1 VSGSTSPRVAVRIAG
16 RVAERAPVR
25 STTGARH
32 LLRSLWRYR
41 YLYLMLIPPFVFF
54 TVFRF
59 YPMLGNVIAFKDYRL
74 ELGIWGSPWVGTKQF
89 QLLFIDELFMRSLW
103 NTISIAFL
111 KLVFV
116 FPASIV
122 LALFINEVRVL
133 IFKRAV
139 QTIVYAPYFLS
150 WVIYAAILYVVLSP
164 VTGMVNNVLAALG
177 IEKIPFF
184 QRPELFQPLV
194 IVSSILKEAGWGAVI
209 YLASI
214 SSIDPQLYEAAHIDG
229 ANRWHL
235 MRHVTLPGLSA
246 TIVTLLILQLGWFL
260 SVGFPQIFIM
270 QNNIVLPTGDIIET
284 FIYRVG
290 ILRGRFDF
298 TTAAGLFNSAVG
310 MLLVLTA
317 DRLAKR
323 LGMRGIL

>member
-1 VSGSTSPRVAVRIAG
+1 VTGWTSPRTAV
-16 RVAERAPVR
+16 RVAERAPAWPTAGVR
-25 STTGARH
+25 RLPVT
-32 LLRSLWRYR
+32 LWRHR
-41 YLYLMLIPPFVFF
+41 YLYAMLVPPFLFF
-54 TVFRF
+54 VVFRF
-59 YPMLGNVIAFKDYRL
+59 YPMAGNVIAFKDYRQD
-74 ELGIWGSPWVGTKQF
+74 LGLWGSPWVGTKQF
-89 QLLFIDELFMRSLW
+89 QLLFSDELFMRSLW
-103 NTISIAFL
+103 NTISIASL
-111 KLVFV
+111 KLIFV

-122 LALFINEVRVL
+122 LALFINEVGML
-133 IFKRAV
+133 IYKRIV

-164 VTGMVNNVLAALG
+164 VNGMVNNVLAILG
-177 IEKIPFF
+177 LDKIPFF
-184 QRPELFQPLV
+184 QRPDLFQPLV
-194 IVSSILKEAGWGAVI
+194 IISSILKEAGWGAVI

-229 ANRWHL
+229 ANRWQL
-235 MRHVTLPGLSA
+235 MRHITLPGLSA
-246 TIVTLLILQLGWFL
+246 TIATLLILQLGWFL
-260 SVGFPQIFIM
+260 SVGFAQIFIM

-310 MLLVLTA
+310 MILVLTA

-323 LGMRGIL
+323 LGLRGIL